1 LIALLIG
8 FTEALKPSHPK
19 WVGATI

>member
-8 FTEALKPSHPK
+8 FTEALKPSYPK